1 MIIKEKHIKA
11 FVAACLPLWLVVS
24 VLLAKKETS
33 YDILSLQDAEAN
45 LDSALC
51 ELQLFA
57 QLPDSLPIEE
67 YEYPY
72 ASLRYKIYRL
82 DEEGLLKPHVKARM
96 SYDLSSTYN
105 SRFEYDCDVFFDLD
119 DWDEIF
125 IFDGYIRKI
134 DFIRYR
140 IQQLKEDHEKLGV
153 AYSFY
158 EVESTAEKY
167 YELRDLTWDTKFK
180 SISQVKELSSKA
192 HTFYNNRRLRKLS
205 TLDAVIQKS
214 INGVRKSFEDY
225 ANKQIRDLLRT
236 YKKYGCSMFQW
247 EVDNVS
253 AEINE
258 FYSQMIDPC
267 GEYNRM
273 SKTHFKLK
281 LDEVV
286 DRVFDDCIKKFKTP
300 RYYFSTYESYS
311 GEYDAFRLWKDWHN
325 SNVWFKVKSYIPRKH
340 HNSDWSVDYVYY
352 E

>member
-24 VLLAKKETS
+24 VLLAKKETR
-33 YDILSLQDAEAN
+33 YDILALQDAEDN

-67 YEYPY
+67 YEYTY

-96 SYDLSSTYN
+96 SYRLSLKYN
-105 SRFEYDCDVFFDLD
+105 SRFESDCDVFFDLD
-119 DWDEIF
+119 DWDEIL
-125 IFDGYIRKI
+125 IFDGRIRKI

-140 IQQLKEDHEKLGV
+140 IQQLEKDREKLGV
-153 AYSFY
+153 TYSLY
-158 EVESTAEKY
+158 DVKRTLEGY
-167 YELRDLTWDTKFK
+167 YELRDFPWDTKFK
-180 SISQVKELSSKA
+180 SITQVKELSSKA
-192 HTFYNNRRLRKLS
+192 RIFYNNRRLRKLS
-205 TLDAVIQKS
+205 ALDAVIQKS

-225 ANKQIRDLLRT
+225 ADKQIRDLLRT
-236 YKKYGCSMFQW
+236 YKKYGCSMFKW
-247 EVDNVS
+247 EVDNVR

-258 FYSQMIDPC
+258 FYSQMVYPDDRYN
-267 GEYNRM
+267 GEA
-273 SKTHFKLK
+273 KLLFKSK
-281 LDEVV
+281 LDDVV

-300 RYYFSTYESYS
+300 RYYFSTYKSYDS
-311 GEYDAFRLWKDWHN
+311 EYDAFRLWEDWHS

-340 HNSDWSVDYVYY
+340 HSSDWSVDYIYY